1 VRIHNRAEALMSL
14 PTTASQT
21 VGPFL
26 HIGLDRLVTDNLSG
40 PGVSGEKIVVEGRI
54 VDGDGKPVGDA
65 LVEIWQA
72 NAHGRYAHPEDNQDK
87 PLEAGF
93 KGFGRVATDDDGRF
107 RFTSIK
113 PGRVPAPGSGLQAP
127 HLNVT
132 IFMRGMLKQLLTRIY
147 FPGDPANAEDPVLS
161 SVPAARR
168 ETLIARPVGDRAGA
182 LRFDV
187 VLQGA
192 GETVFFDC

>member
-1 VRIHNRAEALMSL
+1 MSL
-14 PTTASQT
+14 RTTPSQT

-26 HIGLDRLVTDNLSG
+26 HIGLDRLVTDNLAG
-40 PGVSGEKIVVEGRI
+40 PGVSGEKVVVEGRI
-54 VDGDGKPVGDA
+54 VDADGNPVGDA

-72 NAHGRYAHPEDNQDK
+72 NAHGRYAHPDDKQDK
-87 PLEAGF
+87 PLEPGF
-93 KGFGRVATDDDGRF
+93 KGFGRVATDDGGGF
-107 RFTSIK
+107 RFTTIK
-113 PGRVPAPGSGLQAP
+113 PGRVPARGGGLQAP

-132 IFMRGMLKQLLTRIY
+132 IFMRGMLKHLLTRIY

-168 ETLIARPVGDRAGA
+168 ETLIASAIAGRAGT
-182 LRFDV
+182 LRWNV
-187 VLQGA
+187 ILQGA

>member
-1 VRIHNRAEALMSL
+1 VRIHSRAEARMSL
-14 PTTASQT
+14 PTTSSQT

-26 HIGLDRLVTDNLSG
+26 HIGLDRLVTDNLAG

-72 NAHGRYAHPEDNQDK
+72 NAHGRYAHPEDKQDK
-87 PLEAGF
+87 PLEPGF

-113 PGRVPAPGSGLQAP
+113 PGRVPAPGGGLQAP

-161 SVPAARR
+161 SVAAARR
-168 ETLIARPVGDRAGA
+168 ETLIAIPAADRAGA
-182 LRFDV
+182 LRFEV

>member
-1 VRIHNRAEALMSL
+1 MSL

-21 VGPFL
+21 VGPFGN
-26 HIGLDRLVTDNLSG
+26 IGLDWLVTANLAG
-40 PGVSGEKIVVEGRI
+40 PGVSGEMIVVEGRI

-72 NAHGRYAHPEDNQDK
+72 NAHGRYAHPDDKQDK
-87 PLEAGF
+87 PLEPGF

-107 RFTSIK
+107 RFASIK
-113 PGRVPAPGSGLQAP
+113 PGRVPAPGGGLQAP

-168 ETLIARPVGDRAGA
+168 ESLIASPAGDRAGS
-182 LRFDV
+182 LRWNV